1 MVAPLL
7 AVGLIAGVAS
17 SSGTY
22 LALASSGA
30 FDRAATPAATAG
42 QSGQAAQV
50 AYTPTTGVSD
60 IDSATVDVVSAVTPS
75 VVTVTAEVPSTGRS
89 RFVAPTATA
98 VGSGLVVD
106 ATGLIL
112 TNRHV
117 VEGATSLSVA
127 LSDGTKHVATVVK
140 ISDTTD
146 LAVIK
151 IDPAGLTLVPATLA
165 DGSSVEVGQ
174 TAIAIGSPL
183 GEFTETVTRGI
194 VSATGRTIEVSDSQ
208 TGQTVTLKDL
218 IQTDAAINPGN
229 SGGPLVDLAGRVIAI
244 NTAMASSSE
253 GIGFAIPISAASGLI
268 ASAQVA

>member
-1 MVAPLL
+1 MEPFYVEPTPSPEGDVPQPAETVAEAPLLTERVLEPTPTPSDAPRPHRRRNVVAPLL

-22 LALASSGA
+22 LALAGSGA
-30 FDRAATPAATAG
+30 FDRTATPAATAG
-42 QSGQAAQV
+42 QGGQAAQV
-50 AYTPTTGVSD
+50 AYTPTTGASD

-106 ATGLIL
+106 AAGLIL

-140 ISDTTD
+140 ISDRPTLPSSRSTR
-146 LAVIK
+146 
-151 IDPAGLTLVPATLA
+151 PA
-165 DGSSVEVGQ
+165 
-174 TAIAIGSPL
+174 
-183 GEFTETVTRGI
+183 
-194 VSATGRTIEVSDSQ
+194 
-208 TGQTVTLKDL
+208 
-218 IQTDAAINPGN
+218 
-229 SGGPLVDLAGRVIAI
+229 
-244 NTAMASSSE
+244 
-253 GIGFAIPISAASGLI
+253 
-268 ASAQVA
+268 